1 MSKTDPRAYP
11 SLWAAMTAFRIRNLT
26 EVLCLRVRDV
36 REHKDATIVLED
48 TVIRGDHRDRV
59 MESEPEPDLS
69 ATE

>member
-1 MSKTDPRAYP
+1 MEEGEPENARAFD
-11 SLWAAMTAFRIRNLT
+11 LDGWL
-26 EVLCLRVRDV
+26 LRVRDV

-59 MESEPEPDLS
+59 TESEPEPDLS